1 MIDYSWI
8 SENFPDSDF
17 LIDNPTH
24 LLLCD
29 MQSNS
34 SFIPKICLWST
45 YFYFKKSTI
54 PGWIVQIYLCSIWS
68 VSQSGNPT
76 LHEHISY
83 IINSSMG
90 FCYTYKWQIDLI
102 NLLFHILNC
111 DKRIQKYRQ
120 SLFCWNWCLYRQVP
134 IDTHGY
140 PIPIHGATSI
150 SECIL
155 IDSQTEDGKNSDIW
169 ERWTHLDSITVARGL
184 TLAALILHI
193 NLGNTPHS
201 TLQILHT
208 AHCTS
213 TWVNST
219 LHTAHQAGHNAHLA
233 ATLHTTHYYCH

>member
-120 SLFCWNWCLYRQVP
+120 SLICWIGVPSQSTVLHPSRSVFWLIHRQKTVK
-134 IDTHGY
+134 T
-140 PIPIHGATSI
+140 
-150 SECIL
+150 L
-155 IDSQTEDGKNSDIW
+155 IFERDGHTLTPSRWQEDWHWPLSY
-169 ERWTHLDSITVARGL
+169 
-184 TLAALILHI
+184 
-193 NLGNTPHS
+193 
-201 TLQILHT
+201 
-208 AHCTS
+208 CTS
-213 TWVNST
+213 TWVTLHTLHCKYCT